1 MDDSLPAIIDPIGLA
16 DKEVRLQ
23 GGLPLAGMQR
33 LMQAGVEGRGTVAV
47 GLHFGRDAEGHRRLK
62 GRIDAVLS
70 LPCQRCLQGLSL
82 TLALAPDLVLIAAG
96 EREDT
101 VPEGADI
108 LAVDAPLA
116 LTQLVEDELILAL
129 PMMPMHPEGACE
141 PAVTNRD
148 EAVETRPNPFAALAK
163 LKQKHK

>member
-23 GGLPLAGMQR
+23 GGLPLTGMQR
-33 LMQAGVEGRGTVAV
+33 LMQAGVEGQGTAAV
-47 GLHFGRDAEGHRRLK
+47 DLHFGRDAEGHRRLK

-96 EREDT
+96 EREDAA
-101 VPEGADI
+101 PEGADT
-108 LAVDAPLA
+108 LAVDGPLP
-116 LTQLVEDELILAL
+116 LNQIVEDELILAL
-129 PMMPMHPEGACE
+129 PMIPMHSDGACE
-141 PAVTNRD
+141 PAVAK
-148 EAVETRPNPFAALAK
+148 EKAVETRPNPFAALAK
-163 LKQKHK
+163 LKRPN